1 MKILHF
7 ACYYSPHIGGIEQVA
22 QDVVNAIGN
31 EYEQRV
37 ICFNHKKHNETD
49 IVDGI
54 KVVRAGC
61 FAKIASQQISFSF
74 KKLLKRQFKE
84 FKPDLL
90 IFHYPNPFAAHYIL
104 KMLKKFKN
112 CKLILY
118 WHLDITKQKLLGK
131 LFNGQTQKLL
141 KRAEKV
147 VATSPNYIEGSKFLP
162 DFINKCVVVPNC
174 VNSSRLNIMPE
185 DVQKAEQIK
194 HKNCGKIICFA
205 IGRHVPYKGMEY
217 LIRASKLLS
226 GDFKIIIGGEGPLTE
241 SLKSLSE
248 GDEKVEFIGKV
259 DNSALRAYMLA
270 CDIFC
275 FPSITKNE
283 AFGIALAEAM
293 SYSKPSVTF
302 TIEGSGVN
310 YVSVSGETGIEVE
323 NCNVEKYARAIEM
336 LASDSVLRDNY
347 GAEAKK
353 RVELL
358 FTDKKFKNNIK
369 NLINGIL

>member
-248 GDEKVEFIGKV
+248 GDDKVEFIGKV

-310 YVSVSGETGIEVE
+310 YVSVGGETGIEVE

>member
-259 DNSALRAYMLA
+259 NNSALRAYMLA

-310 YVSVSGETGIEVE
+310 YVSVGGETGIEVE

>member
-162 DFINKCVVVPNC
+162 EFINKCVVVPNC

-310 YVSVSGETGIEVE
+310 YVSVGGETGIEVE

>member
-37 ICFNHKKHNETD
+37 ICFNHEKHNETD

-90 IFHYPNPFAAHYIL
+90 IFHYPNPFAAHYVL

-174 VNSSRLNIMPE
+174 VNSGRLNIMPE

-194 HKNCGKIICFA
+194 NKNCGKIICFA

-310 YVSVSGETGIEVE
+310 YVSVGGETGIEVE

-336 LASDSVLRDNY
+336 LASDSVLRDKC

-369 NLINGIL
+369 DLINGIL

>member
-241 SLKSLSE
+241 SLKSLSK

-310 YVSVSGETGIEVE
+310 YVSVGGETGIEVE

>member
-141 KRAEKV
+141 KRE
-147 VATSPNYIEGSKFLP
+147 
-162 DFINKCVVVPNC
+162 
-174 VNSSRLNIMPE
+174 
-185 DVQKAEQIK
+185 
-194 HKNCGKIICFA
+194 
-205 IGRHVPYKGMEY
+205 IGR
-217 LIRASKLLS
+217 ASCR
-226 GDFKIIIGGEGPLTE
+226 E
-241 SLKSLSE
+241 
-248 GDEKVEFIGKV
+248 
-259 DNSALRAYMLA
+259 
-270 CDIFC
+270 
-275 FPSITKNE
+275 
-283 AFGIALAEAM
+283 
-293 SYSKPSVTF
+293 
-302 TIEGSGVN
+302 
-310 YVSVSGETGIEVE
+310 
-323 NCNVEKYARAIEM
+323 
-336 LASDSVLRDNY
+336 
-347 GAEAKK
+347 
-353 RVELL
+353 RV
-358 FTDKKFKNNIK
+358 
-369 NLINGIL
+369 

>member
-310 YVSVSGETGIEVE
+310 YVSVGGETGIEVE

>member
-1 MKILHF
+1 M
-7 ACYYSPHIGGIEQVA
+7 
-22 QDVVNAIGN
+22 
-31 EYEQRV
+31 
-37 ICFNHKKHNETD
+37 
-49 IVDGI
+49 
-54 KVVRAGC
+54 
-61 FAKIASQQISFSF
+61 
-74 KKLLKRQFKE
+74 
-84 FKPDLL
+84 
-90 IFHYPNPFAAHYIL
+90 
-104 KMLKKFKN
+104 
-112 CKLILY
+112 ILY

-310 YVSVSGETGIEVE
+310 YVSVGGETGIEVE

>member
-310 YVSVSGETGIEVE
+310 YVSVGGETGIEVE

-336 LASDSVLRDNY
+336 LASDSALRDNY

>member
-248 GDEKVEFIGKV
+248 GDKKVEFIGKV

-310 YVSVSGETGIEVE
+310 YVSVGGETGIEVE

-358 FTDKKFKNNIK
+358 FTDKTFKNNIK

>member
-310 YVSVSGETGIEVE
+310 YVSVGGETGIEVE

-358 FTDKKFKNNIK
+358 FTDKTFKNNIK

>member
-1 MKILHF
+1 M
-7 ACYYSPHIGGIEQVA
+7 
-22 QDVVNAIGN
+22 
-31 EYEQRV
+31 
-37 ICFNHKKHNETD
+37 
-49 IVDGI
+49 
-54 KVVRAGC
+54 
-61 FAKIASQQISFSF
+61 
-74 KKLLKRQFKE
+74 
-84 FKPDLL
+84 
-90 IFHYPNPFAAHYIL
+90 
-104 KMLKKFKN
+104 
-112 CKLILY
+112 
-118 WHLDITKQKLLGK
+118 
-131 LFNGQTQKLL
+131 
-141 KRAEKV
+141 
-147 VATSPNYIEGSKFLP
+147 
-162 DFINKCVVVPNC
+162 
-174 VNSSRLNIMPE
+174 
-185 DVQKAEQIK
+185 
-194 HKNCGKIICFA
+194 
-205 IGRHVPYKGMEY
+205 
-217 LIRASKLLS
+217 
-226 GDFKIIIGGEGPLTE
+226 TE

-259 DNSALRAYMLA
+259 NNSALRAYMLA

-310 YVSVSGETGIEVE
+310 YVSVGGETGIEVE

>member
-22 QDVVNAIGN
+22 QDVVSAIGN

-259 DNSALRAYMLA
+259 NNSALRAYMLA

-310 YVSVSGETGIEVE
+310 YVSVGGETGIEVE

-347 GAEAKK
+347 GGEAEK

-358 FTDKKFKNNIK
+358 FTDKKVKNNIK

>member
-310 YVSVSGETGIEVE
+310 YVSVGGETGIEVE

-347 GAEAKK
+347 GAGAKK

>member
-22 QDVVNAIGN
+22 QDVVSAIGN

-259 DNSALRAYMLA
+259 DNSALRAYILA

-310 YVSVSGETGIEVE
+310 YVSVGGETGIEVE

>member
-22 QDVVNAIGN
+22 QDVVSAIGN

-310 YVSVSGETGIEVE
+310 YVSVGGETGIEVE

>member
-226 GDFKIIIGGEGPLTE
+226 GDFKIFIGGEGPLTE

-310 YVSVSGETGIEVE
+310 YVSVGGETGIEVE

>member
-22 QDVVNAIGN
+22 QDVVSAIGN

-259 DNSALRAYMLA
+259 DNSALRAYILA

-283 AFGIALAEAM
+283 SLLQNLCLTL
-293 SYSKPSVTF
+293 S
-302 TIEGSGVN
+302 
-310 YVSVSGETGIEVE
+310 
-323 NCNVEKYARAIEM
+323 
-336 LASDSVLRDNY
+336 LR
-347 GAEAKK
+347 
-353 RVELL
+353 
-358 FTDKKFKNNIK
+358 
-369 NLINGIL
+369 

>member
-22 QDVVNAIGN
+22 QDVVSAIGN

-259 DNSALRAYMLA
+259 NNSALRAYMLA

-310 YVSVSGETGIEVE
+310 YVSVGGETGIEVE

>member
-226 GDFKIIIGGEGPLTE
+226 GDFKIFIGGEGPLTE
-241 SLKSLSE
+241 SLKSLSK

-310 YVSVSGETGIEVE
+310 YVSVGGETGIEVE